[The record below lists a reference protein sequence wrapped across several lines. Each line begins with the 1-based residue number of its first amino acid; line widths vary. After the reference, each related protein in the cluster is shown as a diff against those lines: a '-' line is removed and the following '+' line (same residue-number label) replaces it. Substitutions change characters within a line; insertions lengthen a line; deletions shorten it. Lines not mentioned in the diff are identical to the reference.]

1 MEQVTAIREFI
12 GIIRRRMP
20 ILLVLGSM
28 GVGASAFVAY
38 VLPPVFESEARI
50 LVESQQI
57 PDELAR
63 STVTASAAERLQL
76 IEQRLMTRD
85 TLLRVIDDLGLFA
98 DRDDLLLSEKI
109 ELLRDATTIRPIEL
123 VNTRGRRQRQTGELS
138 AFTIQVTF
146 STAADAARIANEF
159 VTTILQQ
166 NLRARSERATETRT
180 FFEAEEDR
188 LSEALAALEV
198 DIATYKKENEN
209 ALPNSLEFRR
219 TELVRL
225 AENQIEFDRKLLE
238 LEEQRARLQ
247 SSITQLDLDLATG
260 QLSPE
265 EQQLREL
272 ERTLVRREAVLAP
285 SHREIRSLKAQIEAL
300 KASLPTG
307 ETEGGETTDLRGI
320 QKTTL
325 ERQIALMDTQIQLIQ
340 DSKIDLE
347 ERMVALEI
355 SIQETPNI
363 ELALTAMERKRQELE
378 EQLVVIARKRAD
390 AETGEKLEINRQ
402 AERFEVIEN
411 AIVPD
416 FPVSPNRRK
425 ILLMG
430 SVASIVLA
438 AALAFFI
445 EIMNPAIRSAQQ
457 LERKLDLRPV
467 VSIPYIR
474 TAMERRRRR
483 AVFASI
489 LLVVGI
495 GVPAALAAI
504 DRYYLPLELVGTKL
518 AERTGLD
525 EVIRVLEN
533 RL

>member
-1 MEQVTAIREFI
+1 MEQVTAVREFM
-12 GIIRRRMP
+12 GIIRRRLP
-20 ILLVLGSM
+20 ILIVLSAIGI
-28 GVGASAFVAY
+28 GASAFVAY
-38 VLPPVFESEARI
+38 VLPPVFVSEARI

-63 STVTASAAERLQL
+63 STVTVSAAERLQL

-85 TLLRVIDDLGLFA
+85 NLLRVIDDLNLFA

-109 ELLRDATTIRPIEL
+109 GLLRAATAIRPIEL
-123 VNTRGRRQRQTGELS
+123 IRSSGFHRRSTGELS

-146 STAADAARIANEF
+146 STATDAARIANEF
-159 VTTILQQ
+159 VTTILEQ
-166 NLRARSERATETRT
+166 NLRARSERAIETRT
-180 FFEAEEDR
+180 FFEGEEDR
-188 LSEALAALEV
+188 LSQELTSLEV
-198 DIATYKKENEN
+198 DITTYKKENEN
-209 ALPNSLEFRR
+209 SLPNSLEFRR
-219 TELVRL
+219 NELVRL

-238 LEEQRARLQ
+238 LEEQRAKLQ
-247 SSITQLDLDLATG
+247 TAITQLELDPNSG

-265 EQQLREL
+265 QQQLKQL
-272 ERTLVRREAVLAP
+272 KNTLIQREAVLSP
-285 SHREIRSLKAQIEAL
+285 SHREIKALKAQIAALEA
-300 KASLPTG
+300 ALPQT
-307 ETEGGETTDLRGI
+307 ETDEGETTDLRSL
-320 QKTTL
+320 QRSSL
-325 ERQIALMDTQIQLIQ
+325 ERQVALLDTQIQLVE
-340 DSKIDLE
+340 DNKVNLE
-347 ERMVALEI
+347 ERMVALDI

-363 ELALTAMERKRQELE
+363 ELTLTAMQRKREELA
-378 EQLVVIARKRAD
+378 EQLAMIARKRAD
-390 AETGEKLEINRQ
+390 AQTGEKLEINRQ

-425 ILLMG
+425 ILMMG
-430 SVASIVLA
+430 SVASIALA

-474 TAMERRRRR
+474 TAAERRRRR

-489 LLVVGI
+489 LLVLGI